1 LCNVQCYNWL
11 YFILF
16 SYLVVYLFLF
26 LFIYYLF
33 LSVGILNMHN
43 AKIGYSV
50 KSEYKN
56 NIDIMSKLKN
66 IETDIP
72 VF

>member
-1 LCNVQCYNWL
+1 LFI
-11 YFILF
+11 YFYF
-16 SYLVVYLFLF
+16 Y

-56 NIDIMSKLKN
+56 NIDIRNKLKN